1 MPFCILVCS
10 SPWVKFTL
18 VNWKSYSSLTMEP
31 VSRKMLPCKGYYLQ
45 CWGPYFRGF
54 CIPSAPS
61 HFCPFFPLVPL
72 KLAVSPLSSLL
83 PCKVLTFSIFNLVH
97 MMLTNFRWSPLYCIS
112 FVVEIGTSWVYFWYL
127 IFSLYIREWKLWS
140 RDWYSKS
147 IKCKCGRLLK
157 IIALFGK
164 VRKLLLIQ
172 DEISVCAQLLING
185 NFRYCTFVYIVVTTV
200 LMDHQGSELC
210 ELYSVWG
217 ITLIIHSENVSI
229 SNLPVYQLLTLQSL
243 TNLISLCPN
252 ILEVVQKVSFKVQ
265 YHTDSALCDA
275 G

>member
-1 MPFCILVCS
+1 M
-10 SPWVKFTL
+10 
-18 VNWKSYSSLTMEP
+18 
-31 VSRKMLPCKGYYLQ
+31 
-45 CWGPYFRGF
+45 
-54 CIPSAPS
+54 
-61 HFCPFFPLVPL
+61 
-72 KLAVSPLSSLL
+72 
-83 PCKVLTFSIFNLVH
+83 
-97 MMLTNFRWSPLYCIS
+97 
-112 FVVEIGTSWVYFWYL
+112 
-127 IFSLYIREWKLWS
+127 YIREWKLWS

-252 ILEVVQKVSFKVQ
+252 ILEVVQKVIFKVPYWQ
-265 YHTDSALCDA
+265 CSVWCRLTSNSGNEKCWGFAYPVLSPTNETIFQINA
-275 G
+275 GMGCL